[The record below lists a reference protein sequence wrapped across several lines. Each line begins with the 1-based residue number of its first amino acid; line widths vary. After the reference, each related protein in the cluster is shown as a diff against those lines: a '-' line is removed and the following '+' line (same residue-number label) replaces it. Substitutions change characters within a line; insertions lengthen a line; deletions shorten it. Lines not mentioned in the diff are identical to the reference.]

1 MQTEHHLELPRGL
14 QIDFARVVQRIT
26 DERGGELTS
35 AEILDSFQAHY
46 LEQGGPYELLRYS
59 LSSGAGGDQI
69 TALMRVDGVEE
80 EVAGEGNGPIAAL
93 SDAFARRYGI
103 TVKVREYHEHAMSTG
118 SDANAAAYI
127 EADVDD
133 EAWWGV
139 GIHASI
145 VTASLR
151 AIVNAV
157 DRAVTAR
164 GARPVEPV
172 ADAAP

>member
-1 MQTEHHLELPRGL
+1 
-14 QIDFARVVQRIT
+14 
-26 DERGGELTS
+26 
-35 AEILDSFQAHY
+35 
-46 LEQGGPYELLRYS
+46 
-59 LSSGAGGDQI
+59 
-69 TALMRVDGVEE
+69 MRVQGVEE

-93 SDAFARRYGI
+93 VDALGRRFG
-103 TVKVREYHEHAMSTG
+103 VSVRVREYHEHAMSTG

-139 GIHASI
+139 GISASI

-151 AIVNAV
+151 ALVNAV
-157 DRAVTAR
+157 DRAVAAR
-164 GARPVEPV
+164 GAQPVEPV